1 MSAIFIS
8 YTGRD
13 AEGDAWADR
22 LSAWFS
28 EWNYGYFRDKDH
40 SHGVKAGDDWRA
52 ALYAELDDATA
63 MVCLCSQQYDSSPWC
78 VGEVAIAVEKGKTV
92 IPIQLADT
100 ADELKQEP
108 LPLLLQTR
116 QAIQVAGAKAP
127 SPEQLA
133 EVKLRLQATLRE
145 KLNWRDLQHWDRS
158 LPPYPGLPAF
168 EEQQAPVFFGRD
180 KAIEAVVERLEA
192 LALRPRAFL
201 LLLGASGY
209 GKSSLVRAGVV
220 PRLKGAGG
228 GGWAVLPPF
237 TPGDAPFQELEEAVA
252 AAGGVFDPS
261 DPLGGLQALQRRSK
275 APVLLVID
283 QFEELLTA
291 GQTEEGA
298 EEEGTA
304 DPGELF
310 QAFLLKLLRAR
321 KPGLMVMAT
330 MRTDFL
336 APLQSRWPALTA
348 MASTI
353 TLEPIQPEDFGVLI
367 TGPAKR
373 TNLSLGDGLEMRLV
387 KESGGRDALPLLAF
401 TLEKLWKARTNQ
413 CLTLKAYDDLEGV
426 EGAVGKRAR
435 ECWDPQTSSEEV
447 RQALREAF
455 LDHLVSV
462 GGDGREAKRPAPL
475 AALPLASREIV
486 QKMVDDRL
494 LVLNNGIVEIA
505 HEALLRTWEPL
516 VQWLEENQEERL
528 QCLRVKR
535 LTPDLAVEAPQR
547 QRRQALEQLAAL
559 AAAGGLE
566 QKAVAKE
573 GREPLAVL
581 LNPPRVEGKTPPTAP
596 EADRADAALIL
607 ALIGAEQPLSACL
620 ADATVPVELRR
631 RAAESLGL
639 LTKRS
644 GDPEQ
649 RERIERQ
656 LEAVLRGAPLDVRIE
671 VELDVEQL
679 DPAMLKQL
687 WEQTQRQVAEALQQ
701 AIQSGQ
707 LPPGLSEEQLRSLF
721 EQAVQQQLQEKLKGL
736 QSELWAKGD
745 APGWQEHDERL
756 PLLQGASRGLQLAA
770 SADMPLLGSGP
781 GRVVPMLTLTALEE
795 DGGLHITTE
804 VVEVPVWR
812 LPLPEGEQLELV
824 MVPGGSYTIGSPQ
837 QEMGRD
843 AYTQV
848 FMKCEGV
855 DVEAQRPVELP
866 CFALVRQPI
875 SQAQWR
881 AVAEAREAPGQEP
894 LKAAPGT
901 FRPEGLWE
909 QHGQPGALPVDSVS
923 WSVCRRW
930 LGRLNDWLQREW
942 VGLGGQGQPP
952 QLALPS
958 ESQWETACRAGAAT
972 PFHFGAT
979 LDERWARYDANYT
992 YGRGRRGEYAQ
1003 RPAPVGFSG
1012 LVNRWGLADLHGQL
1026 REWCADQWHR
1036 DPVALAKGDGS
1047 ALEGPDP
1054 GLSDVPRERENRLLR
1069 GGSWFFEPLNCRAA
1083 LRGSDYPDFVNSSV
1097 GFRPCCCPSPPGSLL
1112 GS

>member
-1 MSAIFIS
+1 
-8 YTGRD
+8 
-13 AEGDAWADR
+13 
-22 LSAWFS
+22 
-28 EWNYGYFRDKDH
+28 
-40 SHGVKAGDDWRA
+40 
-52 ALYAELDDATA
+52 
-63 MVCLCSQQYDSSPWC
+63 
-78 VGEVAIAVEKGKTV
+78 
-92 IPIQLADT
+92 
-100 ADELKQEP
+100 
-108 LPLLLQTR
+108 LLQ
-116 QAIQVAGAKAP
+116 G
-127 SPEQLA
+127 
-133 EVKLRLQATLRE
+133 
-145 KLNWRDLQHWDRS
+145 
-158 LPPYPGLPAF
+158 PPARVL
-168 EEQQAPVFFGRD
+168 
-180 KAIEAVVERLEA
+180 VV
-192 LALRPRAFL
+192 
-201 LLLGASGY
+201 G
-209 GKSSLVRAGVV
+209 
-220 PRLKGAGG
+220 
-228 GGWAVLPPF
+228 
-237 TPGDAPFQELEEAVA
+237 
-252 AAGGVFDPS
+252 
-261 DPLGGLQALQRRSK
+261 
-275 APVLLVID
+275 
-283 QFEELLTA
+283 
-291 GQTEEGA
+291 
-298 EEEGTA
+298 
-304 DPGELF
+304 
-310 QAFLLKLLRAR
+310 
-321 KPGLMVMAT
+321 T

-336 APLQSRWPALTA
+336 APLQSVSSTLTNKA
-348 MASTI
+348 I
-353 TLEPIQPEDFGVLI
+353 KETLEPIAPADFGQLI
-367 TGPAKR
+367 TGPAHR
-373 TNLSLGDGLEMRLV
+373 AGLTLQPGLEERLV
-387 KESGGRDALPLLAF
+387 KDSGGGDALPLLAF
-401 TLEKLWKARTNQ
+401 TLLQLWEKRQERGCPVAGERGELWDLTVADYVHLVGGIDGSVRTQAKA
-413 CLTLKAYDDLEGV
+413 
-426 EGAVGKRAR
+426 
-435 ECWDPQTSSEEV
+435 CWDPANSEPAE
-447 RQALREAF
+447 AKAMREAF
-455 LDHLVSV
+455 LDHLVIVSD
-462 GGDGREAKRPAPL
+462 DGRVAKCTARRND
-475 AALPLASREIV
+475 LPPDSCPIL
-486 QKMVDDRL
+486 QQMVNKRL
-494 LVLNNGIVEIA
+494 LVSSTVTEQGTKTVETILEIA
-505 HEALLRTWEPL
+505 HEALLNTWEPL
-516 VQWLEENQEERL
+516 VQWIEESREELRQGLGL
-528 QCLRVKR
+528 QRQRVKR
-535 LTPDLAVEAPQR
+535 LTPDLAVVAPQR
-547 QRRQALEQLAAL
+547 QRRQALEQLATL
-559 AAAGGLE
+559 AAAGGIE
-566 QKAVAKE
+566 QKAVGKE
-573 GREPLAVL
+573 GREPLAEL
-581 LNPPRVEGKTPPTAP
+581 LIPPRVEGKTPPTAP
-596 EADRADAALIL
+596 IDDRADAALIL
-607 ALIGAEQPLSACL
+607 ALIGAEEPLSACL
-620 ADATVPVELRR
+620 ADGAAPVELRR

-639 LTKRS
+639 LAKRS

-866 CFALVRQPI
+866 CFALLRQPI

-930 LGRLNDWLQREW
+930 LGRLNDWLQLEW

-1069 GGSWFFEPLNCRAA
+1069 GGSWVSAPHDCRAA
-1083 LRGSDYPDFVNSSV
+1083 SRGSSNPVSGYAGV
-1097 GFRPCCCPSPPGSLL
+1097 GFRPCCYPSPPGSLL